1 MTPLPGTVNFPHIAQ
16 IFRIERDREMCKSG
30 KKSTEIAYGITSVP
44 KDRGTPENLLA
55 WNRGHWSV
63 ENRNHRA
70 RDVNFREDACVGHTT
85 HGPSNG
91 AICNNIALAIILS
104 RGHRGRELAYASP
117 PAQIPACAL
126 THGAPASDD
135 DEAQLARLRVLKPI
149 AVTRETPT
157 QSRLRKCV
165 LHRLVGSA
173 EWSFPPNRGDLQTR
187 RHERRVSL
195 LGQRHSILGHPSGF
209 LFAAFVSSQPH
220 VTRFPAS
227 ECGTCFGLPDSP
239 RLWPLAP
246 SAPQGVTAC
255 CSQVSQLL
263 WPHLT
268 SLNFTSLASSFL
280 CFPLRPRTT
289 AWRLRDLSGP
299 DEVLLRVPWF
309 LDPGMPSFA

>member
-1 MTPLPGTVNFPHIAQ
+1 
-16 IFRIERDREMCKSG
+16 MC
-30 KKSTEIAYGITSVP
+30 P
-44 KDRGTPENLLA
+44 
-55 WNRGHWSV
+55 
-63 ENRNHRA
+63 
-70 RDVNFREDACVGHTT
+70 
-85 HGPSNG
+85 
-91 AICNNIALAIILS
+91 
-104 RGHRGRELAYASP
+104 SP
-117 PAQIPACAL
+117 PGWQCRVVVSAGRGVFP
-126 THGAPASDD
+126 TTRTSRYSRWASG
-135 DEAQLARLRVLKPI
+135 
-149 AVTRETPT
+149 TRC
-157 QSRLRKCV
+157 K
-165 LHRLVGSA
+165 A
-173 EWSFPPNRGDLQTR
+173 
-187 RHERRVSL
+187 
-195 LGQRHSILGHPSGF
+195 HPSGF

>member
-1 MTPLPGTVNFPHIAQ
+1 MCPALPGWQ
-16 IFRIERDREMCKSG
+16 C
-30 KKSTEIAYGITSVP
+30 
-44 KDRGTPENLLA
+44 
-55 WNRGHWSV
+55 
-63 ENRNHRA
+63 
-70 RDVNFREDACVGHTT
+70 
-85 HGPSNG
+85 
-91 AICNNIALAIILS
+91 
-104 RGHRGRELAYASP
+104 
-117 PAQIPACAL
+117 
-126 THGAPASDD
+126 
-135 DEAQLARLRVLKPI
+135 RV
-149 AVTRETPT
+149 V
-157 QSRLRKCV
+157 V
-165 LHRLVGSA
+165 SA
-173 EWSFPPNRGDLQTR
+173 DRGDLQTR

-220 VTRFPAS
+220 VARFPAS

-289 AWRLRDLSGP
+289 ARRLRDLPGP

-309 LDPGMPSFA
+309 LDPGMPHFASPMRLVGVAFA

>member
-1 MTPLPGTVNFPHIAQ
+1 MF
-16 IFRIERDREMCKSG
+16 
-30 KKSTEIAYGITSVP
+30 
-44 KDRGTPENLLA
+44 
-55 WNRGHWSV
+55 
-63 ENRNHRA
+63 
-70 RDVNFREDACVGHTT
+70 
-85 HGPSNG
+85 
-91 AICNNIALAIILS
+91 
-104 RGHRGRELAYASP
+104 
-117 PAQIPACAL
+117 
-126 THGAPASDD
+126 
-135 DEAQLARLRVLKPI
+135 KPI

-165 LHRLVGSA
+165 LHCLVGST
-173 EWSFPPNRGDLQTR
+173 EWSFPPTVGICKPGDTNGGYPCW
-187 RHERRVSL
+187 VS
-195 LGQRHSILGHPSGF
+195 GTPILGHPSGF

-289 AWRLRDLSGP
+289 ARRLRDLSGP

>member
-1 MTPLPGTVNFPHIAQ
+1 MF
-16 IFRIERDREMCKSG
+16 KS
-30 KKSTEIAYGITSVP
+30 
-44 KDRGTPENLLA
+44 
-55 WNRGHWSV
+55 
-63 ENRNHRA
+63 
-70 RDVNFREDACVGHTT
+70 
-85 HGPSNG
+85 
-91 AICNNIALAIILS
+91 
-104 RGHRGRELAYASP
+104 
-117 PAQIPACAL
+117 
-126 THGAPASDD
+126 
-135 DEAQLARLRVLKPI
+135 I
-149 AVTRETPT
+149 AVTRETPI

-165 LHRLVGSA
+165 LHCLVGSA

-195 LGQRHSILGHPSGF
+195 LGQRHLILGHPSGF

-280 CFPLRPRTT
+280 CFPSRPRTT